1 VSLRDRNDGNTL
13 GVGDD
18 NIMEW
23 NDSFTEIE
31 ENTTLEDENTTYSE
45 TRNILR

>member
-1 VSLRDRNDGNTL
+1 
-13 GVGDD
+13 
-18 NIMEW
+18 MEW
-23 NDSFTEIE
+23 NDNFTWTE